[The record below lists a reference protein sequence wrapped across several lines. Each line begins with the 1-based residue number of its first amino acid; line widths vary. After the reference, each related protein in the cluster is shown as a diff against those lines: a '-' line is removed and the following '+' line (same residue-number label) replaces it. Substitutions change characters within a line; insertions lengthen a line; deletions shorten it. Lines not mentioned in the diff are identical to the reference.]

1 MTSFWTRSYFHCQF
15 SVCFTTRCHH
25 CLWFLYLLYI
35 YKLQDIVPK
44 HPYPWQEYQKKKR
57 TKKKQ
62 RRRRQAPMAD
72 CPHLWLKLHWDYTHT
87 LGDIYMIYIYIYIHL
102 YICGRPRWRAWERG
116 EHKTWLAPGW
126 LLACRC
132 PLRCCANKQLNV
144 SRHKTNTSTEQHTHT
159 HSQPYSEKERE
170 GERTART
177 HGQGNTEIKFF
188 LMSICCTDEQGTTN
202 PKSWLPGIKHARSY
216 HCRKL

>member
-1 MTSFWTRSYFHCQF
+1 
-15 SVCFTTRCHH
+15 
-25 CLWFLYLLYI
+25 
-35 YKLQDIVPK
+35 
-44 HPYPWQEYQKKKR
+44 
-57 TKKKQ
+57 
-62 RRRRQAPMAD
+62 MAD

-87 LGDIYMIYIYIYIHL
+87 HSEIYIWYIFIYIYIYI
-102 YICGRPRWRAWERG
+102 YVEGRDGERG
-116 EHKTWLAPGW
+116 RGGSTRLDW
-126 LLACRC
+126 LLADCWLAVVLWDVVQTSSLMSVDTRQTQAQ
-132 PLRCCANKQLNV
+132 R
-144 SRHKTNTSTEQHTHT
+144 NTHTHT

-177 HGQGNTEIKFF
+177 HGQGNTEINFF